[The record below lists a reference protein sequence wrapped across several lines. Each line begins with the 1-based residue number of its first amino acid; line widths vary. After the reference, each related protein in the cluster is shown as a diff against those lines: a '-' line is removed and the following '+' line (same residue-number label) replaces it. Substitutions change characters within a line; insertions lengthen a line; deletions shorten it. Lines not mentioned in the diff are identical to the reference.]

1 MFSRLF
7 STIRFGARVI
17 ILSGKRYA
25 ADQHKQRAVA
35 LTFYTL
41 FSIVP
46 LAALMFGIAKGFAL
60 DEKLRVVLNEKLAQ
74 HKELLEYVYRF
85 ADTTLKQASGG
96 LVAGVGVIALI
107 WTVMWLANNIELA
120 FNAVWGLPP
129 RKNLLRKFSDYLAI
143 MLLIPIVLVLLSSA
157 GVFLHVLFDRLAGN
171 LNFLGSAPVYVL
183 SLLGTIIPVL
193 LVIVLF
199 SLIYFVSPNTK
210 VRLGPAVFAGV
221 IAGISFQLLQDGF
234 VYLQGSIYRYNRIYG
249 SFAALPLFLMWM
261 QWSWQIALFGAEIGF
276 VGQNLDTGLFDDE
289 QGPAAAP
296 RRHRVLQLGVCSLIY
311 RKFMAGSGAANVEEL
326 LTAVRCSPM
335 QLSRELRILL
345 DAGLILRAAEGQ
357 GKEASYVP
365 ALPPE
370 STTVADCCRKLD
382 MSGTY
387 PETTENALLP
397 AEQTLAAFSDIDAQD
412 PANKKIFELCP

>member
-1 MFSRLF
+1 MFSRIV

-17 ILSGKRYA
+17 IMSGKRYA

-41 FSIVP
+41 FAVVP

-60 DEKLRVVLNEKLAQ
+60 DEKLRVVLDEKLAQ
-74 HKELLEYVYRF
+74 HKELLEYIYRF

-107 WTVMWLANNIELA
+107 WTVMWLANNIEKA

-171 LNFLGSAPVYVL
+171 LNFLGGAPAYVL
-183 SLLGTIIPVL
+183 SLLGTVIPIL

-199 SLIYFVSPNTK
+199 SVIYFVSPNTQ
-210 VRLGPAVFAGV
+210 VRLGPAIFAGV
-221 IAGISFQLLQDGF
+221 IAGIFFQILQDGF
-234 VYLQGSIYRYNRIYG
+234 VYLQGSIYRYNRVYG

-261 QWSWQIALFGAEIGF
+261 QWSWQIALFGAEVGF

-289 QGPAAAP
+289 QDSAVSL
-296 RRHRVLQLGVCSLIY
+296 RRHRVIQLTVCSLIY
-311 RKFMAGSGAANVEEL
+311 RKFVEGNGATDVEEL
-326 LTAVRCSPM
+326 LGKMRCSPM
-335 QLSRELRILL
+335 QLSRELRTLL
-345 DAGLILRAAEGQ
+345 DAGLLLRTAEGQ
-357 GKEASYVP
+357 GESASYVP

-370 STTVADCCRKLD
+370 STTVSDCCRKLD
-382 MSGTY
+382 MSGIC
-387 PETTENALLP
+387 PEDTEDALLP
-397 AEQTLAAFSDIDAQD
+397 ARRILETFSNADAQN
-412 PANKKIFELCP
+412 PANRKIFELCA

>member
-1 MFSRLF
+1 MVSRLY
-7 STIRFGARVI
+7 STIRFGVRVI

-41 FSIVP
+41 FAVVP

-171 LNFLGSAPVYVL
+171 LNFLGGAPAYVL

-276 VGQNLDTGLFDDE
+276 VGQNLDTGLFDDD
-289 QGPAAAP
+289 QGPAVSP
-296 RRHRVLQLGVCSLIY
+296 RRHRVLQLGICSLIY
-311 RKFMAGSGAANVEEL
+311 RKFMAGSGAASADEL
-326 LTAVRCSPM
+326 LATVRCSPM
-335 QLSRELRILL
+335 QLSRELRALL

-357 GKEASYVP
+357 GKGTSYVP

-370 STTVADCCRKLD
+370 NTTVADCCQKLD
-382 MSGTY
+382 MSGAY

-397 AEQTLAAFSDIDAQD
+397 AEQILAAFSGIDARD
-412 PANKKIFELCP
+412 PANKKIFELCS

>member
-1 MFSRLF
+1 MFGKII
-7 STIRFGARVI
+7 STVRFGARVI

-74 HKELLEYVYRF
+74 HKELLEYIYRF
-85 ADTTLKQASGG
+85 ADTTLKQSSGG

-107 WTVMWLANNIELA
+107 WTVMWLANNIEKA

-171 LNFLGSAPVYVL
+171 LNFLGGAPAYVL
-183 SLLGTIIPVL
+183 SLLGTVIPLL

-199 SLIYFVSPNTK
+199 SLIYFVSPNTQ
-210 VRLGPAVFAGV
+210 VRLGPAIFAGV
-221 IAGISFQLLQDGF
+221 VAGIFFQVLQDGF
-234 VYLQGSIYRYNRIYG
+234 VYLQGSIYRYNRVYG

-289 QGPAAAP
+289 KGPGVSL
-296 RRHRVLQLGVCSLIY
+296 RRHRMLQLAICSLVY
-311 RKFMAGSGAANVEEL
+311 RKFVAGNGATAVEEL
-326 LTAVRCSPM
+326 LGKVRCSPM
-335 QLSRELRILL
+335 QLSRELRTLL

-357 GKEASYVP
+357 GKEARYVP

-370 STTVADCCRKLD
+370 STTVSDCCRKLD
-382 MSGTY
+382 MSGIC
-387 PETTENALLP
+387 PDETEEAVLP
-397 AEQTLAAFSDIDAQD
+397 AQQVLETFSDADARD
-412 PANKKIFELCP
+412 PANKKIFELCA